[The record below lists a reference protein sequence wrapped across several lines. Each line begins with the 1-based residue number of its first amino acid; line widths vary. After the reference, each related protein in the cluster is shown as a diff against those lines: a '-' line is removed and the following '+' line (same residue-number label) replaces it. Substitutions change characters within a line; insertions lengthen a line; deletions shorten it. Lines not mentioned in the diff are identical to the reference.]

1 MDLFLYIV
9 GCIVITGIF
18 SALILFVVFVFWIY
32 LSTGLFYVYMIIKA
46 QKKYPNDVIVKS
58 IYKDRKFWKTRLYIE
73 AVFNWKIANRLLA
86 VTITHPLY
94 SIDFCGWYPKGK
106 VK

>member
-9 GCIVITGIF
+9 GCVVTGGIL
-18 SALILFVVFVFWIY
+18 SALIFLVVFVFWIY
-32 LSTGLFYVYMIIKA
+32 LSTGLFYVYIIIKA
-46 QKKYPNDVIVKS
+46 QKKYPNDVVVKS
-58 IYKDRKFWKTRLYIE
+58 IYKNRNFWKTRLYIQ
-73 AVFNWKIANRLLA
+73 VIFNWKIANRLLG
-86 VTITHPLY
+86 VTIMQPLY